1 MCSLPPSSQVYV
13 TDFVE
18 SLESNG
24 GTISLGNDSLL
35 SPLLDKCK
43 RLSETVRVQRA
54 TQRRVPPSLI
64 NVTLDMPSRTICDE
78 LVQLYFRTFDTV
90 FRVLHVPTF
99 QRECEA
105 YWRNDLV
112 SKETFHQKLLLVM
125 AIGTCFYYETEEHE
139 CSLRSLASRWIFQVQ
154 YWLVNVFE
162 TGEPNM
168 DVIQVSALL
177 LLARQIDRVG
187 TNLIWISADFPLR
200 IAISEGYHK
209 EPSIHFP
216 DIPPFEAEMRRRV
229 WATILELSL
238 QSSLDAGMPA
248 PISCDG
254 FDCGPPANVDDTELD
269 AMMNLRTAKNPSE
282 RFTQSTA
289 QIMLVHTVR
298 LRLKILQSLTTF
310 ENPLSYQDTLRLGLE
325 VEAMC
330 RPHLA
335 LIQSCLSVPSTAGIG
350 LPTQF
355 QIKLLDN
362 LTRRFV
368 LALHE
373 PFATL
378 AKTDLSYYYSKKV
391 VSESAFQILSYPP
404 PPFRQFPVPV
414 ENDDYS
420 RLQIFGGGIFRQT
433 SWHALA
439 CLITELSD
447 DVNQSSFITSVQ
459 SSRVYLYEAVQ
470 KQIDV
475 LRRQKKAGDLDT
487 EAFMLFSCAAARISA
502 QFEGNLSPVS
512 ITETARSSL
521 DFCCSVL
528 EAEVGVSVRD

>member
-1 MCSLPPSSQVYV
+1 
-13 TDFVE
+13 
-18 SLESNG
+18 
-24 GTISLGNDSLL
+24 
-35 SPLLDKCK
+35 
-43 RLSETVRVQRA
+43 
-54 TQRRVPPSLI
+54 
-64 NVTLDMPSRTICDE
+64 MPSRTICDE

-99 QRECEA
+99 QKEYHA
-105 YWRNDLV
+105 YWADESI

-125 AIGTCFYYETEEHE
+125 TIGTCFYHEPEEQD

-154 YWLVNVFE
+154 YWLVNIFE

-216 DIPPFEAEMRRRV
+216 DIPPFEAEMRRRL

-238 QSSLDAGMPA
+238 QSSLDVGMPP
-248 PISCDG
+248 PISCNG
-254 FDCGPPANVDDTELD
+254 FDCSPPANVDDTELD
-269 AMMNLRTAKNPSE
+269 AIMELRTTINPSE

-310 ENPLSYQDTLRLGLE
+310 ENPLSYQDTLKLGLE

-330 RPHLA
+330 RPHLV
-335 LIQSCLSVPSTAGIG
+335 LIQSCLSTPSPAGTE
-350 LPTQF
+350 PTPF
-355 QIKLLDN
+355 QIKLLDT
-362 LTRRFV
+362 LTRRFI

-391 VSESAFQILSYPP
+391 VAESAYQILSYPP
-404 PPFRQFPVPV
+404 PPFAQLPELLR
-414 ENDDYS
+414 NDDYT
-420 RLQIFGGGIFRQT
+420 RLQIFGGGIFKHT
-433 SWHALA
+433 AWHALA
-439 CLITELSD
+439 CLITDLLD
-447 DVNQSSFITSVQ
+447 DIEQDCFISSVR
-459 SSRVYLYEAVQ
+459 SSRTYLLEAVQ
-470 KQIDV
+470 KHIEI
-475 LRRQKKAGDLDT
+475 LRRQKRAGDLDT
-487 EAFMLFSCAAARISA
+487 EAFVLFSCAAAQVSA
-502 QFEGNLSPVS
+502 QLEGNSSPVM
-512 ITETARSSL
+512 IVETAKTSL
-521 DFCCSVL
+521 EFCCSVL
-528 EAEVGVSVRD
+528 EAEVGVRYSTEIL

>member
-1 MCSLPPSSQVYV
+1 M
-13 TDFVE
+13 E
-18 SLESNG
+18 SLQMG
-24 GTISLGNDSLL
+24 GEAISLETDPLL
-35 SPLLDKCK
+35 SPLLGKCK
-43 RLSETVRVQRA
+43 HLSETVRVQRA
-54 TQRRVPPSLI
+54 TQRRVPPSMI
-64 NVTLDMPSRTICDE
+64 DVTLDMPSRPICDK

-99 QRECEA
+99 QKEYQA
-105 YWRNDLV
+105 YWCNKLV
-112 SKETFHQKLLLVM
+112 SREAFHQKLLLVM
-125 AIGTCFYYETEEHE
+125 AIGTCFYYEDEEE
-139 CSLRSLASRWIFQVQ
+139 DCPFRSLASRWIFQVQ
-154 YWLVNVFE
+154 YWLVNIFE

-216 DIPPFEAEMRRRV
+216 DMPPFEAEMRRRI
-229 WATILELSL
+229 WATIIELSL
-238 QSSLDAGMPA
+238 QSSLDAGMPP

-254 FDCGPPANVDDTELD
+254 FDCSPPANVDDAELD
-269 AMMNLRTAKNPSE
+269 TIMDLRTTSNTSD

-310 ENPLSYQDTLRLGLE
+310 ENPLSYQDTLKLGLE

-335 LIQSCLSVPSTAGIG
+335 LIQSCLSMTYPAGTE
-350 LPTQF
+350 LPTPF
-355 QIKLLDN
+355 QIKLLDI

-373 PFATL
+373 PFAIL
-378 AKTDLSYYYSKKV
+378 AKADLSYYYSKKV
-391 VSESAFQILSYPP
+391 VAESAYQILSYPP
-404 PPFRQFPVPV
+404 PPFKQLPMPV

-420 RLQIFGGGIFRQT
+420 RLQIFGGGVFKHT
-433 SWHALA
+433 VWHALA
-439 CLITELSD
+439 CLILDLLD
-447 DVNQSSFITSVQ
+447 DIEQDSFISSVQ
-459 SSRVYLYEAVQ
+459 SSRAHLLDAVQ
-470 KQIDV
+470 EQFHI

-487 EAFMLFSCAAARISA
+487 EAFMLFSCAAAQVSA
-502 QFEGNLSPVS
+502 QVGGSFSPATTV
-512 ITETARSSL
+512 EVAKSSL
-521 DFCCSVL
+521 EFCCSVL
-528 EAEVGVSVRD
+528 ETEVGTRDPTEMI